1 MNYRCD
7 GWYDQHRQE
16 RGPKQSVK
24 RDISGVYAGD
34 QLLEKLEQAGRLPS
48 KEKFRRM
55 VCSTFVATGA
65 CPYNDRCKSDIAHL
79 MTFFSSLVVG

>member
-1 MNYRCD
+1 
-7 GWYDQHRQE
+7 
-16 RGPKQSVK
+16 VK

-34 QLLEKLEQAGRLPS
+34 QLLVKLEQAGRLPS

-65 CPYNDRCKSDIAHL
+65 CPYNDRCKSD
-79 MTFFSSLVVG
+79 VVG